1 MSHVTLEQA
10 RRKRQEEVE
19 KLKQE
24 EALKKQQVCV
34 LWRHSMCERRYAG
47 RVRCVR
53 ARERESGE

>member
-34 LWRHSMCERRYAG
+34 WHLMQCD
-47 RVRCVR
+47 V
-53 ARERESGE
+53 